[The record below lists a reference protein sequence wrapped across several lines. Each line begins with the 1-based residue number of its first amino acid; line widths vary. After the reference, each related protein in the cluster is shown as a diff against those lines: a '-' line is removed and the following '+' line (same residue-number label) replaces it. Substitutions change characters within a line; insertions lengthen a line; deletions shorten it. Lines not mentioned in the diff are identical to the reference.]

1 MTPEE
6 RKLAYIKA
14 LADMPEIVVVTAFA
28 CARSMIDYGVDISEK
43 WENVTQQRAALN
55 MAYQRGR
62 YDEQKRMFAERLEE
76 E

>member
-6 RKLAYIKA
+6 RKLAYIKE

-43 WENVTQQRAALN
+43 WENVTQQQAALN

-62 YDEQKRMFAERLEE
+62 YDEQRRIFGYKGEDG
-76 E
+76 